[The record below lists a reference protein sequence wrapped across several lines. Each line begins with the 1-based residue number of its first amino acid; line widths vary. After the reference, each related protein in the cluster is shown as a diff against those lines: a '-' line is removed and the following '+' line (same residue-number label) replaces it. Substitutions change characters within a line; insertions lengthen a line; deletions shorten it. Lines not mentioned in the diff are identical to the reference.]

1 MNSPDEDR
9 RKLLRGIPQVNELIE
24 SICSDESFGNVPRM
38 VLLEAT
44 RRVLDEAR
52 GSILSP
58 SGPLPEA
65 STLEHSA
72 LAGKVAREAESVM
85 KISLRKVVNATGVVL
100 HTNIGR
106 SPLSRSAL
114 DAVENACGG
123 YCNLEYRTDEGVRG
137 TRQEHLEPLLCTL
150 TGAGGAMVVNNN
162 AAAVLLV
169 LRALARGREVIVS
182 RGQLIE
188 IGGSFRLPDIMHES
202 GATLVEVGTTNRTR
216 VEDYRNAIGPNTAL
230 IMKIHQSNFRIV
242 GYSEDVSLREL
253 VAVGK
258 QQFIPVVEDLGSGSL
273 VDLAPLGLTGEH
285 TARQSLDGGAD
296 LVTFSGD
303 KLPGGPQAGLI
314 VGAREYVDAI
324 RKHPL
329 ARALRV
335 GKMTVAALEA
345 TLREY
350 LDPEAALE
358 SVPALKML
366 SEPESSVRRR
376 ARRLKR
382 RIDRSGTAGVTCR
395 LTGEVSRAGGGSLPT
410 AEIPTC
416 CLAITHSK
424 LSAPD
429 LEKHL
434 RGSDPAVLPRVKDNT
449 VLLDLRTVSDDEV
462 VILAGII
469 ASIDG

>member
-1 MNSPDEDR
+1 MNPPDKEKR
-9 RKLLRGIPQVNELIE
+9 ELLRRIPQVNELVE
-24 SICSDESFGNVPRM
+24 SMESDAETAGVPRQ

-52 GSILSP
+52 RAILS

-65 STLEHSA
+65 SGLEPGTLA
-72 LAGKVAREAESVM
+72 RQVAREVEGAM
-85 KISLRKVVNATGVVL
+85 RISLRKVINATGVVL

-106 SPLSRSAL
+106 SPLPASAMCAL
-114 DAVENACGG
+114 ERTCGG
-123 YCNLEYRTDEGVRG
+123 YCNLEYRLDDGVRG
-137 TRQEHLEPLLCTL
+137 TRQEHLEPLLCAL

-188 IGGSFRLPDIMHES
+188 IGGSFRLPDIMQES

-216 VEDYRNAIGPNTAL
+216 ISDYRNAIGPDTAL

-253 VAVGK
+253 VKLGN
-258 QQFIPVVEDLGSGSL
+258 QHFIPVVEDLGSGSL
-273 VDLAPLGLTGEH
+273 VDLSPSGLTGEH

-303 KLPGGPQAGLI
+303 KLLGGPQAGLI
-314 VGAREYVDAI
+314 VGSREYVDAVG
-324 RKHPL
+324 KHPL

-350 LDPEAALE
+350 LYPEGAREA
-358 SVPALKML
+358 VPALRML
-366 SEPESSVRRR
+366 FEPEESVRRR

-382 RIDRSGTAGVTCR
+382 RIDRAGAANISCR
-395 LTGEVSRAGGGSLPT
+395 VINEASRAGGGSLPT

-416 CLAITHSK
+416 CLAVTHSG

-429 LEKHL
+429 LEKRL
-434 RGSDPAVLPRVKDNT
+434 RGSDPAVLPRVKDDT

-462 VILAGII
+462 AVLAGII
-469 ASIDG
+469 ASID